1 MKTTPAP
8 LCAARAFVPC
18 NHSGDSMKFFD
29 PGRFLIG
36 GIFLAFG
43 LFMLHQT
50 VIFEC
55 SFTPEPFS
63 LHPMDFPRAVLVL
76 WCLLAVIYIVAP
88 REPVVF
94 IPPSEAC
101 CPATAQ
107 DGSSHHLLHSHP
119 SPCRFRSFRNPH
131 AAHDLLCAGLPKLP
145 KGNPHCGIFHRTDLG
160 HFCASSSNTSAALC
174 PDVRRGYG
182 CRSIDA

>member
-1 MKTTPAP
+1 
-8 LCAARAFVPC
+8 
-18 NHSGDSMKFFD
+18 MKFFD

-63 LHPMDFPRAVLVL
+63 LHPMDFPKAVLVL

-94 IPPSEAC
+94 IPLKHVVP
-101 CPATAQ
+101 Q
-107 DGSSHHLLHSHP
+107 LLKTVLAIIFFILTLRHVGFVLSGILM
-119 SPCRFRSFRNPH
+119 
-131 AAHDLLCAGLPKLP
+131 LLM
-145 KGNPHCGIFHRTDLG
+145 IFY
-160 HFCASSSNTSAALC
+160 AL
-174 PDVRRGYG
+174 DY
-182 CRSIDA
+182 

>member
-8 LCAARAFVPC
+8 LCAARASVPC

-94 IPPSEAC
+94 IPLKHVVDVYKR
-101 CPATAQ
+101 Q
-107 DGSSHHLLHSHP
+107 HLRRESI
-119 SPCRFRSFRNPH
+119 R
-131 AAHDLLCAGLPKLP
+131 A
-145 KGNPHCGIFHRTDLG
+145 
-160 HFCASSSNTSAALC
+160 NT
-174 PDVRRGYG
+174 RRHVL
-182 CRSIDA
+182 